1 MATLPLH
8 RKTLDFLARPQ
19 RMLIGDQWLDA
30 ASGSRMQVRNPATG
44 EPLASVP
51 SASAEDVDRAVQ
63 AARSAFYDSAWN
75 RIRPRE
81 RQNLLWRLAELIER
95 DADVLAELECLNN
108 GKSAQVARAMDVQLC
123 IDFLRYMAGWATK
136 IEGSTVEPS
145 LPLMPNEDFHAYI
158 RREAVGVVGA
168 IVAWNFPLL
177 LACWKLGPALASGCT
192 LVLKPADETPLSA
205 LKLAELV
212 QEAGYPAGVFNVVTG
227 TGLNAGA
234 ALSSHPGVDKLTF
247 TGSTEVGKQI
257 GKAAMDN
264 MTRVTLELG
273 GKSPTI
279 VLADADLQQAAA
291 GAASAIFFN
300 QGQVCCAGSRL
311 YVQRKHFD
319 NVVADIAAIANGM
332 KLGNGL
338 DPSVQMGPL
347 ISAKQ
352 QDRVTGYI
360 NLGRELGA
368 TVACGGEGFGPGYF
382 VQPTVL
388 VDVDQ
393 RHRLVQEEIFGPV
406 LVAMPFDDIDEVVRL
421 ANDNPY
427 GLGASIWSND
437 LKLYGQEVNLL
448 TSAIARMNMFLHEI
462 EEFEVLRGDT
472 LAEPKFIEGDQLKQ
486 FDVIFANPPYSIK
499 KWNRDKFSADP
510 YGRNLYGTPP
520 QGCADYGFYTHIIKS
535 LKPDTGRAAML
546 WPHGVLFRD
555 SEQAI
560 RKQVIESDI
569 IEAVIGLGPN
579 LFYNSPMESCVV
591 VLNCNK
597 PAERRGKILFIN
609 GVEHV
614 TRERA
619 HSRLSDDDLVVLTE
633 AYLAPDKYP
642 AISALVNV
650 EEIRENQH
658 NLSIPLYVR
667 AVDDEEVHDI
677 EHAIEAWKVSRVKL
691 KKQADK
697 LFKSLAELGEAR
709 VK

>member
-19 RMLIGDQWLDA
+19 RMLIGAQWLDA
-30 ASGSRMQVRNPATG
+30 ANGNSLQVRNPATG

-51 SASAEDVDRAVQ
+51 SASAVDVDQAVQ
-63 AARSAFYDSAWN
+63 AARRAFYDSAWS
-75 RIRPRE
+75 RTRPRE

-123 IDFLRYMAGWATK
+123 IDSLRYMAGWATK

-291 GAASAIFFN
+291 GAANAIFFN

-319 NVVADIAAIANGM
+319 NVVADIAGIANGM

-437 LKLYGQEVNLL
+437 LGAVHRMIPRIRSGSVWVNC
-448 TSAIARMNMFLHEI
+448 H
-462 EEFEVLRGDT
+462 
-472 LAEPKFIEGDQLKQ
+472 
-486 FDVIFANPPYSIK
+486 
-499 KWNRDKFSADP
+499 
-510 YGRNLYGTPP
+510 
-520 QGCADYGFYTHIIKS
+520 
-535 LKPDTGRAAML
+535 
-546 WPHGVLFRD
+546 
-555 SEQAI
+555 
-560 RKQVIESDI
+560 
-569 IEAVIGLGPN
+569 
-579 LFYNSPMESCVV
+579 
-591 VLNCNK
+591 
-597 PAERRGKILFIN
+597 
-609 GVEHV
+609 
-614 TRERA
+614 
-619 HSRLSDDDLVVLTE
+619 
-633 AYLAPDKYP
+633 
-642 AISALVNV
+642 SALDPALPFGGHKLSG
-650 EEIRENQH
+650 IGREMG
-658 NLSIPLYVR
+658 
-667 AVDDEEVHDI
+667 AAAI
-677 EHAIEAWKVSRVKL
+677 EHYTELKTVMIKL
-691 KKQADK
+691 
-697 LFKSLAELGEAR
+697 
-709 VK
+709 